1 MPRSP
6 GNPKDQKITG
16 RRLIHLL
23 PAILQSLG
31 HSGRYAG
38 LVVGIGV
45 VGGIARQ
52 REAEYFGVDESHKAP
67 AIKPRRTIPAVIGK
81 RKPDIRSAPCGDHMK
96 SPALLDGKKF

>member
-31 HSGRYAG
+31 HSGRYTG
-38 LVVGIGV
+38 LVVGIGIV
-45 VGGIARQ
+45 AGIARELEVEHF
-52 REAEYFGVDESHKAP
+52 RIHESHKAP
-67 AIKPRRTIPAVIGK
+67 AVQTSLAFATVIGK
-81 RKPDIRSAPCGDHMK
+81 PKPDIRSAPCGDHMK

>member
-31 HSGRYAG
+31 HSGRYTG
-38 LVVGIGV
+38 LVVGIGIV
-45 VGGIARQ
+45 AGIAREL
-52 REAEYFGVDESHKAP
+52 EAKHFRIDESHKAP
-67 AIKPRRTIPAVIGK
+67 AIQTGCAFAAVIGE
-81 RKPDIRSAPCGDHMK
+81 R
-96 SPALLDGKKF
+96 

>member
-31 HSGRYAG
+31 HSGRYTG
-38 LVVGIGV
+38 LVVGIGIV
-45 VGGIARQ
+45 AGIARELEVEHF
-52 REAEYFGVDESHKAP
+52 RIHESHKAP
-67 AIKPRRTIPAVIGK
+67 AVQTSLAFATVIGK
-81 RKPDIRSAPCGDHMK
+81 RQANKIACPRWDRGHKNRPGDET
-96 SPALLDGKKF
+96 GV